1 VLALSSADCYSGFQ
15 VKLYGKP
22 IEEVRPL
29 LKEVKD
35 LKVLIEAATA
45 QVPTHA

>member
-1 VLALSSADCYSGFQ
+1 
-15 VKLYGKP
+15 LYGKP

-45 QVPTHA
+45 QVPAHTGILRIFVMDRCG